1 MIQQLFP
8 GRTRRQVKLK
18 YKKEERQHPLRLH
31 DALTNRAKD
40 HSHFQVVIECLQQLA
55 AKDKQN
61 SCMDDSIG
69 LTGVEEEKMKHEIN
83 EEEVAKS
90 EQVEGGQIEA
100 MEPDVSEGEIPLKS
114 SDSEDA
120 LCRWSQYKSE
130 L

>member
-1 MIQQLFP
+1 MLNNLLP
-8 GRTRRQVKLK
+8 R
-18 YKKEERQHPLRLH
+18 
-31 DALTNRAKD
+31 TNRILAWMT
-40 HSHFQVVIECLQQLA
+40 QL
-55 AKDKQN
+55 
-61 SCMDDSIG
+61 
-69 LTGVEEEKMKHEIN
+69 

-120 LCRWSQYKSE
+120 LCGWSQYKSE